1 MALKGQPIAVGT
13 TDTTVYTCP
22 ATLEGS
28 VHGLVFSN
36 VTGSAATITIK
47 MYIQSTGVT
56 TTVAVGISVAA
67 NSTYTW
73 PKPVDVNAGDI
84 IKASASTGS
93 AIVCVYSAYENAAT
107 PAATGFTPRGA
118 WSSIASY
125 VKNDTVSYTNG
136 NSYVAIQASTNQQP
150 DTQTAYWQL
159 LAERGATGSGDLS
172 GPASSVDNE
181 IVLFSGTTGKIV
193 KSATTTG
200 IVKAT
205 SGVISAATAGTDY
218 VAPSGA
224 LGTPSSG
231 TLTNCTGLPVST
243 GVSGL
248 GTNVATALGVNVG
261 SSGAVVVNG
270 GALGTPSS
278 GTLTNA
284 TGLPIST
291 GVSGLGTGVA
301 TFLATPSSANLAS
314 AVTDETGTGALVFA
328 NTPTLVTP
336 ILGTPTSG
344 TLTNCTGL
352 PISTGVSGLGTGVAT
367 AAAAA
372 VNGSAGFITYAT
384 YAPASGKTLTVSNSI
399 TLAGTDSTTMT
410 FPGTSS
416 TVLTTGN
423 SATITKGYAV
433 TPYSIGTV
441 SSGTTTPDPANGNY
455 QYLTNGGAFTL
466 AAPASDCAI
475 DILVI
480 NGASSG
486 AITFSGF
493 KTAGSGVGGNTY
505 ATTNSTW
512 WVFSIRRINSISTYS
527 ISGPWT

>member
-118 WSSIASY
+118 WSSVASY

-150 DTQTAYWQL
+150 DTQTAYWQI
-159 LAERGATGSGDLS
+159 LAERGATGSGDLT

-181 IVLFSGTTGKIV
+181 LVLFSGTTGKIV

-205 SGVISAATAGTDY
+205 SGVIGAATAGTDY
-218 VAPSGA
+218 VAP
-224 LGTPSSG
+224 
-231 TLTNCTGLPVST
+231 
-243 GVSGL
+243 
-248 GTNVATALGVNVG
+248 
-261 SSGAVVVNG
+261 G

-278 GTLTNA
+278 GTLSSCS
-284 TGLPIST
+284 GLPIST
-291 GVSGLGTGVA
+291 GVSGLGSNVA
-301 TFLATPSSANLAS
+301 TFLGTPSSANLAS
-314 AVTDETGTGALVFA
+314 AVTDETGSGSLVFA
-328 NTPTLVTP
+328 TSPTLTTP
-336 ILGTPTSG
+336 RLAGS
-344 TLTNCTGL
+344 
-352 PISTGVSGLGTGVAT
+352 STGYSSFASANSSATNYTVTFPAETMTVGFRNIPAVGTQTGSYTLAVGDVGKYVQVGSGGSITIPDATFAEGDIVSVFNNTTGAITITCTITTAYIAGTDADKATVSLATRGVAT
-367 AAAAA
+367 IL
-372 VNGSAGFITYAT
+372 FI
-384 YAPASGKTLTVSNSI
+384 S
-399 TLAGTDSTTMT
+399 
-410 FPGTSS
+410 
-416 TVLTTGN
+416 
-423 SATITKGYAV
+423 
-433 TPYSIGTV
+433 GTV
-441 SSGTTTPDPANGNY
+441 
-455 QYLTNGGAFTL
+455 
-466 AAPASDCAI
+466 C
-475 DILVI
+475 V
-480 NGASSG
+480 
-486 AITFSGF
+486 
-493 KTAGSGVGGNTY
+493 
-505 ATTNSTW
+505 
-512 WVFSIRRINSISTYS
+512 
-527 ISGPWT
+527 ISGNVS

>member
-56 TTVAVGISVAA
+56 TTVATGISVSA

-118 WSSIASY
+118 WSSVASY

-136 NSYVAIQASTNQQP
+136 SSYVAIQASINQQP

-159 LAERGATGSGDLS
+159 LAERGATGSGDMT
-172 GPASSVDNE
+172 GPASSVDSE
-181 IVLFSGTTGKIV
+181 IALFNGSTGKIV

-218 VAPSGA
+218 VAPGGA

-231 TLTNCTGLPVST
+231 TLTNCTGLPVSTGVSGLGTDVATALGVNVGSTGAVVVNGGALGTPSSGTLTNATGLPVST

-291 GVSGLGTGVA
+291 GVSGLGTNVA

-314 AVTDETGTGALVFA
+314 AVTDETGSGALVFG
-328 NTPTLVTP
+328 TSPTITT
-336 ILGTPTSG
+336 GTYTGLRETKTAPTISSG
-344 TLTNCTGL
+344 TLTLDCSVGNVFA
-352 PISTGVSGLGTGVAT
+352 VSLNASVTTLSFSNVPSSGTAYSLTLAFT
-367 AAAAA
+367 ADGTARTVTWGAS
-372 VNGSAGFITYAT
+372 VKWPGGT
-384 YAPASGKTLTVSNSI
+384 APTLT
-399 TLAGTDSTTMT
+399 STNAKVDT
-410 FPGTSS
+410 F
-416 TVLTTGN
+416 VLTTYDG
-423 SATITKGYAV
+423 
-433 TPYSIGTV
+433 
-441 SSGTTTPDPANGNY
+441 GTTWF
-455 QYLTNGGAFTL
+455 AF
-466 AAPASDCAI
+466 I
-475 DILVI
+475 
-480 NGASSG
+480 
-486 AITFSGF
+486 
-493 KTAGSGVGGNTY
+493 AGQ
-505 ATTNSTW
+505 NS
-512 WVFSIRRINSISTYS
+512 
-527 ISGPWT
+527 

>member
-56 TTVAVGISVAA
+56 TTVATGISVAA
-67 NSTYTW
+67 NATYTW

-118 WSSIASY
+118 WSSGASY
-125 VKNDTVSYTNG
+125 VQNDTVSYTNG
-136 NSYVAIQASTNQQP
+136 SSYVAIQASTNQQP

-172 GPASSVDNE
+172 GPASSVNNE

-205 SGVISAATAGTDY
+205 SGVIGAATAGTDY
-218 VAPSGA
+218 VAPGGA

-243 GVSGL
+243 GISGL
-248 GTNVATALGVNVG
+248 GTNVATALAVNVG

-270 GALGTPSS
+270 GVLGTPSS

-291 GVSGLGTGVA
+291 GVSGLGSNVA

-314 AVTDETGTGALVFA
+314 AVTDETGSGSLVFA
-328 NTPTLVTP
+328 TSPTLTTP
-336 ILGTPTSG
+336 RLAGSSSGYSSFASANSSATNYTITFPAADMTVGFRNVPAVGTKTGSYTLAVGDVGKYVQVGSG
-344 TLTNCTGL
+344 GSITIPDATFAEGDIVSVFNNTTGAITITCTITTAYIAG
-352 PISTGVSGLGTGVAT
+352 TDADKATVSLATRGVAT
-367 AAAAA
+367 IL
-372 VNGSAGFITYAT
+372 FI
-384 YAPASGKTLTVSNSI
+384 S
-399 TLAGTDSTTMT
+399 
-410 FPGTSS
+410 
-416 TVLTTGN
+416 
-423 SATITKGYAV
+423 
-433 TPYSIGTV
+433 GTV
-441 SSGTTTPDPANGNY
+441 
-455 QYLTNGGAFTL
+455 
-466 AAPASDCAI
+466 C
-475 DILVI
+475 V
-480 NGASSG
+480 
-486 AITFSGF
+486 
-493 KTAGSGVGGNTY
+493 
-505 ATTNSTW
+505 
-512 WVFSIRRINSISTYS
+512 
-527 ISGPWT
+527 ISGNVS